1 MKRSLRQDQDRAGSR
16 LHGDFTQPTQPVYMA
31 GARWVPGG
39 GHLALGAFLE
49 YLPVLACPATM
60 VFCLRGMTGRHKQAD
75 EQLQSQ
81 TPEERR
87 QALQLELRQIDK
99 ERLVRGEITTEEYLR
114 IHGTEA
120 PETQTTERT
129 RALGLAAGSVTIRR
143 RAQQG
148 GLHDGMLRRRHV
160 RRPAGQY
167 PGPADRR

>member
-1 MKRSLRQDQDRAGSR
+1 M
-16 LHGDFTQPTQPVYMA
+16 
-31 GARWVPGG
+31 
-39 GHLALGAFLE
+39 E

-129 RALGLAAGSVTIRR
+129 RVLGLAAGAVTIRHG
-143 RAQQG
+143 AQQG

-160 RRPAGQY
+160 RRPARQY
-167 PGPADRR
+167 AGPADGR